1 MTITETSLAGCLL
14 LEQQHFHDSR
24 GFFTELYV
32 QQRFQQAG
40 ITLPLVQDNL
50 SQSKRGVIR
59 GMHFQRNKPQ
69 GKLISV
75 LKGEI
80 YDVMADIRPNSNTFG
95 QWQGIYLSAD
105 QPRQLWLPP
114 GFAHGFQ
121 ALADDTLV
129 FYKTSSY
136 YDANDEGAFNVF
148 DTDLAITW
156 PLQAAILSA
165 KDQQAPSFASICRI
179 LAEH

>member
-14 LEQQHFHDSR
+14 LEQQRFHDNR

-32 QQRFQQAG
+32 QQRYQQAG
-40 ITLPLVQDNL
+40 VTLPLVQDNL

-80 YDVMADIRPNSNTFG
+80 YDVMVDIRPHSNTFG

-105 QPRQLWLPP
+105 KPRQLWLPP

-156 PLQAAILSA
+156 PLQAAVLSA
-165 KDQQAPSFASICRI
+165 KDQQAPSFAAICRT